1 MRRSPLRRKAPL
13 RSRPVRRVDAPAVE
27 REPKPLAKATRR
39 GVYAGAVQPAKPKEE
54 LIQHSGYMDAVRQ
67 LPCAHCGKP
76 GPSQF
81 CHSDLGKG
89 TGIKSDCREGW
100 PGCADCH
107 YAIGTARVYAK
118 PFRRVLE
125 ANYAA
130 RTRASII
137 AAGKW
142 PAKLPRWTEE

>member
-1 MRRSPLRRKAPL
+1 MKRTPLKRKTPLRAKPRQHQPT
-13 RSRPVRRVDAPAVE
+13 VE
-27 REPKPLAKATRR
+27 RSERPMALSPATRR
-39 GVYAGAVQPAKPKEE
+39 GVYAGTVQPAKPKEN
-54 LIQHSGYMDAVRQ
+54 LIQHAGYMAAVRQ

-89 TGIKSDCREGW
+89 AGIKSDCREGW

-107 YAIGTARVYAK
+107 YAIGTERIYAK

-130 RTRASII
+130 RTRATII

-142 PAKLPRWTEE
+142 PVRLPLWTEE